1 MLLKQDD
8 AYSAYHFAE
17 QGDSKHEAASAYVE
31 AANCYKKFSP
41 QGTSIF

>member
-1 MLLKQDD
+1 LKWYD
-8 AYSAYHFAE
+8 AYCAYHFSE

-41 QGTSIF
+41 QGTSTF